1 MGIIYGSLNVD
12 EKYSKIL
19 EPNLFYD
26 SVFVPGVT
34 YTDKYETGPAGGIYV
49 HKLSTSAV
57 EPGTPGRDFTDEATS
72 DSLIQIKINNN
83 YQKSKKIY
91 GVQAAAVDIALAN
104 EQLSIA
110 TKEVKES
117 WNQSALAC
125 LVKEG
130 TTNSVTTEITD
141 SIATDAVIDERS
153 AIVKAKGRADVVLC
167 SPDFFAMLLKEAG
180 DKFTPVHNDKVA
192 ATGAIGS
199 YLGMTFIEVPGLA
212 ATNAKYYGNTG
223 TTANTVA
230 FANIAFVMYNHE
242 ALSIVNNLE
251 AMRIVDSENFV
262 GSKAQVEMNSG
273 FAVTNSAL
281 VRIRKSVKATG

>member
-1 MGIIYGSLNVD
+1 MGVLYGNLNVD

-26 SVFVPGVT
+26 SLFVPGVT
-34 YTDKYETGPAGGIYV
+34 YTDKYSIGPAGGIFV
-49 HKLSTSAV
+49 HKLATSAV

-72 DSLIQIKINNN
+72 DTLIQIKLNNN

-91 GVQAAAVDIALAN
+91 GVQAAAVDMSLAN
-104 EQLSIA
+104 EQLSLA

-125 LVKEG
+125 LVNEG
-130 TTNSVTTEITD
+130 TTDSVTTEITD
-141 SIATDAVIDERS
+141 ATSAIIDERKS
-153 AIVKAKGRADVVLC
+153 IVAAKGKANVVLC
-167 SPDFFAMLLKEAG
+167 SPEFFALMLKEAG
-180 DKFTPVHNDKVA
+180 SKFTPTRNDRVA

-199 YLGMTFIEVPGLA
+199 YLGLTFIEAAGLSA
-212 ATNAKYYGNTG
+212 ANAKYYP
-223 TTANTVA
+223 ADASSVKTVA
-230 FANIAFVMYNHE
+230 FANIAFVMYNYE

-251 AMRIVDSENFV
+251 AMRIVDSENFI

-273 FAVTNSAL
+273 FKVTNKDL
-281 VRIRKSVKATG
+281 VRIRKSVAAG